1 MLLFPFISNGSFPVQ
16 NYESQTI
23 SVKNDNEMINYLKT
37 EKSDSSFPFGLSSL
51 LIGVLSIPLLFLIP
65 VLGALFSVL
74 AIVFGSI
81 GLKSKG
87 RVMAIAGICL
97 GSFTLLIGIFFIIYA
112 MAAMISILNA
122 LN

>member
-37 EKSDSSFPFGLSSL
+37 EKSDGSFPFGLFSL
-51 LIGVLSIPLLFLIP
+51 LIGVLSIPLFFLIP

-97 GSFTLLIGIFFIIYA
+97 GSFAILIGIFFIIYA
-112 MAAMISILNA
+112 MTAMISILNA

>member
-37 EKSDSSFPFGLSSL
+37 EKSDGSFPFGFSSL
-51 LIGVLSIPLLFLIP
+51 LIGVLSIPLLFVLP

-97 GSFTLLIGIFFIIYA
+97 GSLALLIGIFFIIYA
-112 MAAMISILNA
+112 MAVMISILNA

>member
-37 EKSDSSFPFGLSSL
+37 EKSDGSFPFGLSSL
-51 LIGVLSIPLLFLIP
+51 LIGVLSIPLFFLIP

-97 GSFTLLIGIFFIIYA
+97 GSLALLIGIFFIIYA
-112 MAAMISILNA
+112 MAVMISILNA

>member
-1 MLLFPFISNGSFPVQ
+1 
-16 NYESQTI
+16 
-23 SVKNDNEMINYLKT
+23 MIMKWLIILKQK
-37 EKSDSSFPFGLSSL
+37 KSDGSFPFGLSSL
-51 LIGVLSIPLLFLIP
+51 LIGVLSIPLFFVLP

-122 LN
+122 LNWKLFASINQIFNN